1 VQFEGTELIRQFSQP
16 RLNFLNRFCIVFL
29 FSQLQKN
36 SNLFMVFSE
45 SLPVFNYSEKSGSF
59 PQRRLGGFPISPE
72 VWLSY
77 FLVEL
82 LNVFLLPSDVKDGSA
97 DLTVAFRGLST
108 ARPAHFLPFLYL
120 LLKGTTRK
128 DAAHTIG

>member
-1 VQFEGTELIRQFSQP
+1 MVRENDWIEDMELTHIFQDRIIL
-16 RLNFLNRFCIVFL
+16 R
-29 FSQLQKN
+29 
-36 SNLFMVFSE
+36 
-45 SLPVFNYSEKSGSF
+45 G
-59 PQRRLGGFPISPE
+59 PQGDQEL
-72 VWLSY
+72 WLSY

-82 LNVFLLPSDVKDGSA
+82 LKVFLLPSDVKDGSA

-120 LLKGTTRK
+120 LLKGTTSK